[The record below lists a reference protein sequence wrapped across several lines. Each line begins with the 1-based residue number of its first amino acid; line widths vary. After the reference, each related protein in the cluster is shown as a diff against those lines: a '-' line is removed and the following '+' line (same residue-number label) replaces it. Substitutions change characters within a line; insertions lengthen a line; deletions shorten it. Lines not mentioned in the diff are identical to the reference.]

1 MKDYG
6 KEIKIYDAE
15 NLPFGRPVKLERNR
29 KFEKGIVIKDAIAL
43 PNGEI
48 VGKENFGS
56 VGVYI

>member
-1 MKDYG
+1 MEGYG

-15 NLPFGRPVKLERNR
+15 YLPFGRPVKLKRNGS
-29 KFEKGIVIKDAIAL
+29 FENGIVIKDAIAL

-48 VGKENFGS
+48 VDKENFGS